1 MLSDSRLV
9 RWLPAALLL
18 AVLLA
23 GAWWTYHPGLSGG
36 FQFDD
41 FANLPVLGASGP
53 VDDWPTFWRYITSG
67 NADPTGRP
75 IALLS
80 FLIDANNW
88 PTEARPFLRTSI
100 LLHLFNGGLLF
111 LLLRRLGLAVDS
123 ARPARLWIRPGLSG
137 PPAPPTGVSGPVGGA
152 GGPEETRTP
161 AWRID
166 LAALL
171 GAGMWLLHPLFVST
185 TLYIVQRE
193 AMLPATFTLL
203 GLLAWLRG
211 RRRMLSGATVPG
223 LAWMVSGLG
232 VCTALGVLSKANGIL
247 LPALALVIEWTLLRQ
262 VAVGAPGPSHTDPAL
277 AGGGAGGPDCPTPRQ
292 RRNYRRA
299 MWVLAGLP
307 AAFVA
312 FYLVRAGYN
321 GFAHGISSTRPWTL
335 GQRLL
340 TEPRVLME
348 YLQLLWLPRPF
359 TPGLF
364 NDQIHASASLFS
376 PWTTLPC
383 LLAVLGLIAGACL
396 VRKRLPAVAL
406 AILFYFVGQSL
417 ESSTIALELYFE
429 HRNYLPAM
437 LMFWPLA
444 LWLCGVAQTSRRAGS
459 ARRTKTEA
467 RPAGR
472 PFQHWGWAKAVLAV
486 LILAGL
492 ATMTH
497 ARAGV
502 WGNIHEQ
509 ALLWARLNPDSP
521 RAQANAAMAQMRAG
535 QPARA
540 AARLQKLLADE
551 PDQVQLAFNLFAAQC
566 QMGHVPPATLRAA
579 KTALATTRNPGALLT
594 HWFGHAI
601 GQSGHPPCP
610 QLTLDTLVDL
620 VHAAQ
625 SNPKLMAIHGR
636 RQDLDS
642 ILGRIALV
650 RHQPDRALAD
660 FNRALDQNV
669 RTTAAFEQAA
679 LLGSRGYPERGL
691 AHLKH
696 YRQLKTDQH
705 KAAPRFGMP
714 RIHAWVLKREHY
726 WAHELVRLRQT
737 LRDDAARTADSAGS
751 AP

>member
-9 RWLPAALLL
+9 RRLPATLLL

-23 GAWWTYHPGLSGG
+23 GAWWAYHPGLSGG

-41 FANLPVLGASGP
+41 FANLPVLGATGP
-53 VDDWPTFWRYITSG
+53 VDDWATFWRYITSG
-67 NADPTGRP
+67 RADPTGRP

-80 FLIDANNW
+80 FLVDARDW
-88 PTEARPFLRTSI
+88 PADPRPFLRTSI
-100 LLHLFNGGLLF
+100 LLHLFNAALLF
-111 LLLRRLGLAVDS
+111 LLLRRLGAALAGTDRDAPSNAS
-123 ARPARLWIRPGLSG
+123 AVMPA
-137 PPAPPTGVSGPVGGA
+137 
-152 GGPEETRTP
+152 TP
-161 AWRID
+161 AWMPDRIT

-171 GAGMWLLHPLFVST
+171 GAALWLLHPLFVST

-211 RRRMLSGATVPG
+211 RRRLLDGATARG
-223 LAWMVSGLG
+223 LAWMLLGLG
-232 VCTALGVLSKANGIL
+232 ACTALGVLSKANGIL
-247 LPALALVIEWTLLRQ
+247 LPALALVIEATVLR
-262 VAVGAPGPSHTDPAL
+262 
-277 AGGGAGGPDCPTPRQ
+277 GAGRDREPRQ
-292 RRNYRRA
+292 RRRYRRA

-307 AAFVA
+307 TAFVA
-312 FYLVRAGYN
+312 FYLARAGYN
-321 GFAHGISSTRPWTL
+321 GLAHGISSTRPWTL

-340 TEPRVLME
+340 TEPRVLMD

-396 VRKRLPAVAL
+396 VRRRLPAVAL
-406 AILFYFVGQSL
+406 AIGFYFVGQAL

-444 LWLCGVAQTSRRAGS
+444 LWLCGVPQTPGRAGTARQGDSDSAGNARPARQFGTSTAGS
-459 ARRTKTEA
+459 ARPTRRRGVSLT
-467 RPAGR
+467 GR
-472 PFQHWGWAKAVLAV
+472 PFGHRGWAKAALAV

-492 ATMTH
+492 AAMTH
-497 ARAGV
+497 ARAEV
-502 WGNIHEQ
+502 WGNVHEQ
-509 ALLWARLNPDSP
+509 ALLWARLNPGSP

-535 QPARA
+535 HPARA

-551 PDQVQLAFNLFAAQC
+551 PDQVQLAFNLFGAQC
-566 QMGHVPPATLRAA
+566 QMGHVPPATLQAA
-579 KTALATTRNPGALLT
+579 RTSLATTRNPGALLA
-594 HWFGHAI
+594 HWFGRAI
-601 GQSGHPPCP
+601 RQADHPPCP

-650 RHQPDRALAD
+650 RHRPDQALRY
-660 FNRALDQNV
+660 FNRALEQDV

-691 AHLKH
+691 AHLER
-696 YRQLKTDQH
+696 YRQLKAGRH
-705 KAAPRFGMP
+705 KASPRFDMP
-714 RIHAWVLKREHY
+714 RIHAWVLEHEHY
-726 WAHELVRLRQT
+726 WQKEFVRLHRT
-737 LRDDAARTADSAGS
+737 LQEDARAN
-751 AP
+751 P